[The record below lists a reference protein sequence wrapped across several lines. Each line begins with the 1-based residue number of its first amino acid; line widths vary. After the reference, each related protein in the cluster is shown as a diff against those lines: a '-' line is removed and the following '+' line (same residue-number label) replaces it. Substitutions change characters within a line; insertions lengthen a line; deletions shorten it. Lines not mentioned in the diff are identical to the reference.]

1 MLPSR
6 VINKKGE
13 RHMSDAYSVGKQL
26 VELCKQGKNFEAI
39 DRLYAPDV
47 VSVEVHGMPE
57 LPARMEGIEAVRRK
71 NRWWFENHTM
81 HEGGDVV
88 GPFPHGD
95 RFIVLFKHDVTAK
108 VGPMAGQRMQMEEAG
123 LYTVK
128 DGKIVQEEFFYHMG
142 G

>member
-1 MLPSR
+1 MTASMLH
-6 VINKKGE
+6 VKQKE

-26 VELCKQGKNFEAI
+26 VELVRQGRNMEAI

-47 VSVEVHGMPE
+47 VSVEVFSSPE
-57 LPARMEGIEAVRRK
+57 MPARMEGIDAIRGK

-81 HEGGDVV
+81 HGGDAV

-95 RFIVLFKHDVTAK
+95 RFIVVFKHDVTAK
-108 VGPMAGQRMQMEEAG
+108 TGPMAGQRMQMEEAG
-123 LYTVK
+123 LYTVEN
-128 DGKIVQEEFFYHMG
+128 GKIVKEEFFYHMG